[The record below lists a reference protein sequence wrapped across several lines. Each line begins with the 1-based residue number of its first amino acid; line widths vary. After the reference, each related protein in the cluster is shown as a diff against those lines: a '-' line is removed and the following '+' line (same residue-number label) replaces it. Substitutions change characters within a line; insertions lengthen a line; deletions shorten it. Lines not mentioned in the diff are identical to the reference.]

1 MLLAGVKKEAELLF
15 YHAIVEKIEKHSIPH
30 SLVISFD
37 QIPSKLVPLL

>member
-30 SLVISFD
+30 SPFKTCPTTLAKRST
-37 QIPSKLVPLL
+37 K